1 MCRGY
6 RWAEAGGCGSVAA
19 NPVSDL
25 HMDVFGDG
33 VPAVLVHGSFGWG
46 TDTFPEQR
54 ALADRHKVM
63 LVDRRGYGDSP
74 RADALGWHIDMH
86 DIAAILHEQGGAH
99 LVGQSYG
106 AIVCLLSAAMCPKLV
121 RSLVV
126 IEPPLYEVAAGDPAV
141 DSVIES
147 QKRVYSQAQRLTA
160 SAFVSAWS
168 MSRGGSKERVAEW
181 THSFSAKDWAAADA
195 ARKER
200 WPGDA
205 PVDFDV
211 LARAGF
217 PKVVVAGAWRSQIA
231 LGRETEARAH
241 RAVCDVIARR
251 IGSQVHVFNDSA
263 HNPQLEEPVRFNEL
277 LRTVWA

>member
-1 MCRGY
+1 
-6 RWAEAGGCGSVAA
+6 
-19 NPVSDL
+19 
-25 HMDVFGDG
+25 
-33 VPAVLVHGSFGWG
+33 
-46 TDTFPEQR
+46 
-54 ALADRHKVM
+54 
-63 LVDRRGYGDSP
+63 
-74 RADALGWHIDMH
+74 
-86 DIAAILHEQGGAH
+86 

-106 AIVCLLSAAMCPKLV
+106 AIVCLLSAAMCPQLV

-141 DSVIES
+141 DSLIES
-147 QKRVYSQAQRLTA
+147 QRRVYSRAPRLTA
-160 SAFVSAWS
+160 SAFVSAWAI
-168 MSRGGSKERVAEW
+168 SRARSEEGVAEW

-211 LARAGF
+211 LAGAGF
-217 PKVVVAGAWRSQIA
+217 PKVVVAGAWRSEIA
-231 LGRETEARAH
+231 PGRQTLARAH

-277 LRTVWA
+277 LRTVWAVTS